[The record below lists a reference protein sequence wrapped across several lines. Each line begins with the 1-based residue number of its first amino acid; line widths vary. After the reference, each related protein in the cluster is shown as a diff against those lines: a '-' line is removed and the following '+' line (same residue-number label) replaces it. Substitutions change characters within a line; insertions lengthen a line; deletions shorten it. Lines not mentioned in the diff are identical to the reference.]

1 MGCVSTSRADLSL
14 LGCVL
19 GGHFAPVLG
28 LVLLLRFLALVRSLQ
43 VGEGGE
49 ASPGRTCGDLLR
61 YDCAFKTPRP

>member
-28 LVLLLRFLALVRSLQ
+28 LVLLLRFLALVRLLQ
-43 VGEGGE
+43 VGERFNL
-49 ASPGRTCGDLLR
+49 SPTC
-61 YDCAFKTPRP
+61 F